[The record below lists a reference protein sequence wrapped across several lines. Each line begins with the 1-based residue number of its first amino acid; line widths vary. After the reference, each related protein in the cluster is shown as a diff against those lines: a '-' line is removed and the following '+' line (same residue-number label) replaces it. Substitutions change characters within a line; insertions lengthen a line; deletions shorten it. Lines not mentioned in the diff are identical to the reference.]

1 MSLYLLVTFSGIV
14 CSLHVSNMGSLG
26 FISCEKSCLHQAFA
40 DAYSIL
46 EKELFET
53 STVDGNKGGDS
64 FNLLQKIIPSIAGNW
79 CLG

>member
-1 MSLYLLVTFSGIV
+1 MGPLGI
-14 CSLHVSNMGSLG
+14 
-26 FISCEKSCLHQAFA
+26 ISCEKSCLHQAFA
-40 DAYSIL
+40 DAYAIL

>member
-1 MSLYLLVTFSGIV
+1 MSLYSLLTFSGIT
-14 CSLHVSNMGSLG
+14 CSLHVLNMGSLG
-26 FISCEKSCLHQAFA
+26 IISCEKSCLHQAFA

-64 FNLLQKIIPSIAGNW
+64 FNLLQKIIPSIAGN
-79 CLG
+79 